1 MSTRALASLA
11 APVRARVVLRHLGAL
26 AWSLAGLAG
35 VPALVA
41 LGFGEIP
48 FAAACA
54 GVFAIF
60 LAAGLG
66 LKRLEAPADLRLN
79 EGMAITALAFLL
91 AALAMAW
98 PLAVGGLPFAD
109 AFFEA
114 VSGLTTTGLTMV
126 SDPQAHSPAFL
137 FTRAWLQWYG
147 GLVIVVLALALAIE
161 PGLIARRLAA
171 AGGEVEG
178 GDLIGSTRVRAR
190 QALGVYAAL
199 TGVGFLVVWPLSG
212 KAFDSLV
219 HVLAAVSTGGFSSHA
234 EDIAGLG
241 GWTVQ
246 AAVLAVAFS
255 GSVSLLLYHRAWTGQ
270 EPLWRDPS
278 IRALALAVLAA
289 TLLVATGMA
298 ASGKWTVEQILRN
311 APLLAVS
318 AQTTTGFATLP
329 PAGLDGLSKAVLIL
343 AMFVGGDAG
352 STAGG
357 IKIVRLMLILAL
369 LRLALQRTALPGHA
383 VAGLRVGGRTVE
395 DPEARTM
402 ATMVFLFLATVF
414 LSWLPFL
421 AAGFAPLDALFDVV
435 SAVATTGLSS
445 GIAGPGLPLGLKL
458 LLCFDML
465 AGRLEIVALLVL
477 VYPRSW
483 FGHRSAAS

>member
-11 APVRARVVLRHLGAL
+11 VPIRARVVLRHLGAL

-41 LGFGEIP
+41 LGSGEIP

-66 LKRLEAPADLRLN
+66 LKRLEAPTDLRLN

-91 AALAMAW
+91 AALTMAW
-98 PLAVGGLPFAD
+98 PLAVGGLSFPD

-126 SDPQAHSPAFL
+126 PEPEAHSPAFL

-147 GLVIVVLALALAIE
+147 GLVIVVLALALVIE

-178 GDLIGSTRVRAR
+178 GDLVGSTRVRAR

-199 TGVGFLVVWPLSG
+199 TGVGFLVVLLQG
-212 KAFDSLV
+212 VDAFDALN
-219 HVLAAVSTGGFSSHA
+219 HVLAAVSTGGFSTHRHSL
-234 EDIAGLG
+234 EGVG
-241 GWTVQ
+241 GASAQV
-246 AAVLAVAFS
+246 ALMVVAFS
-255 GSVSLLLYHRAWTGQ
+255 GSVSLLLYRRAWTGG
-270 EPLWRDPS
+270 EAPWRDP
-278 IRALALAVLAA
+278 AVRTLFFCGLAA
-289 TLLVATGMA
+289 GLAILAGTAL
-298 ASGKWTVEQILRN
+298 SGAWQGWDSVRHAFLI
-311 APLLAVS
+311 AFS
-318 AQTTTGFATLP
+318 AQTGTGFSTLDP
-329 PAGLDGLSKAVLIL
+329 GGLDGLSKAVLIL

-395 DPEARTM
+395 DAEARTA
-402 ATMVFLFLATVF
+402 ATMVFFFLVTII

-435 SAVATTGLSS
+435 SAVATTGLST
-445 GIAGPGLPLGLKL
+445 GIAGPDLPLGLKL

-483 FGHRSAAS
+483 FGHRSGTS